1 MDKNNTNE
9 LTIVRL
15 SIIDRIKNI
24 FKKLFSKRQKIE
36 SIEEERKETQKESTF
51 INSVKIQEDDE
62 EKRLLKLQTLIADD
76 IITEEELPEEDVK
89 ALHKLY
95 DRQILQLKK
104 EIDDYREKILKLRMN
119 INE

>member
-1 MDKNNTNE
+1 MNKNNTKE
-9 LTIVRL
+9 LTIVRP

-24 FKKLFSKRQKIE
+24 FKKLFSKKEIE
-36 SIEEERKETQKESTF
+36 VVEKEEKQKENTF
-51 INSVKIQEDDE
+51 INNIKIEENNE
-62 EKRLLKLQTLIADD
+62 EKRLLKLQTLISED
-76 IITEEELPEEDVK
+76 IITEEELPAEDVK

-119 INE
+119 ITE